1 MFPWVRR
8 VVMPRVAAA
17 SCGVMSDANWC
28 DFALALVLWVMREP
42 CRFDFEVEKIPV

>member
-28 DFALALVLWVMREP
+28 DFAFGLSAVGNAGAVP
-42 CRFDFEVEKIPV
+42 I